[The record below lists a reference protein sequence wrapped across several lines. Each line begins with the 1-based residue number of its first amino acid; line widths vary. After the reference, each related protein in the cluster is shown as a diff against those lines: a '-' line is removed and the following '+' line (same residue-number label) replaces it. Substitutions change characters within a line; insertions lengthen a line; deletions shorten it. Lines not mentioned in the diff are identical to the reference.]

1 MSEEAKS
8 THDFED
14 VSHYSLDF
22 ERESELLARQNECT
36 FIWRT
41 SEGDP
46 VGVIMNYVF
55 ADGRFWLTATRRRKR
70 VTAIE
75 RDPRVAIAISSRGT
89 GIGTSQSITYKGT
102 AVLHDDNATKAWFY
116 VALAAAVRPGE
127 PEKQAAFVAHLDSP
141 GRVVIEL
148 VPTTRIGFDS
158 AAMFKGSG
166 AGPSRTELT

>member
-1 MSEEAKS
+1 MITNSFVTNAWYVAGMSAEFETNKLQGMVIAKKPI
-8 THDFED
+8 
-14 VSHYSLDF
+14 V
-22 ERESELLARQNECT
+22 
-36 FIWRT
+36 IWRT

-55 ADGRFWLTATRRRKR
+55 VDSRFWLTATRRRKR

-102 AVLHDDNATKAWFY
+102 AVLHDDDTTKDWFY
-116 VALAAAVRPGE
+116 RALAVAVRPGQ
-127 PEKQAAFVAHLDSP
+127 PDKQAAFAAHLDSP

-148 VPTTRIGFDS
+148 IPTSRIGFDS
-158 AAMFKGSG
+158 GAMFTGSK
-166 AGPSRTELT
+166 AGPSRTELE

>member
-1 MSEEAKS
+1 MAEK
-8 THDFED
+8 DFED
-14 VSHYSLDF
+14 VSVYTLSD
-22 ERESELLARQNECT
+22 ERELELLTRQNECT
-36 FIWRT
+36 FMWRT

-70 VTAIE
+70 IAAIE

-89 GIGTSQSITYKGT
+89 GIGTSQSITYKGR
-102 AVLHDDNATKAWFY
+102 AVLHDDDRTKTWFY
-116 VALAAAVRPGE
+116 AALAAVVRPGE
-127 PEKQAAFVAHLDSP
+127 PAKQAAFVEHLDSP

-158 AAMFKGSG
+158 AAMFAGSK
-166 AGPSRTELT
+166 AGPSRTELA

>member
-1 MSEEAKS
+1 M
-8 THDFED
+8 
-14 VSHYSLDF
+14 LD
-22 ERESELLARQNECT
+22 AQNECT

-41 SEGDP
+41 SDGDP
-46 VGVIMNYVF
+46 VGVIMNFVF

-70 VTAIE
+70 VTAVE

-89 GIGTSQSITYKGT
+89 GIGTSQSVTYKGK
-102 AVLHDDNATKAWFY
+102 AVLHDDADTKAWMY
-116 VALAAAVRPGE
+116 AALAAAVRPGE

-158 AAMFKGSG
+158 AAMFKGSA
-166 AGPSRTELT
+166 AGPSRTELA